1 MREVMSASLW
11 KKWLSKITGN
21 SAQAE
26 SHAAQQASD
35 TSSASNPSHSAS
47 EALNPAPQFVQC
59 ISPVGLHQMAYR
71 TWGNPQNP
79 KVLLCVHGLTRRGTD
94 FFALAQAMSDE
105 YFVVCPDIVGR
116 GDSDFLT
123 NPMYYGVPQYVSDIV
138 TLIARLAP
146 KQLDFF
152 GTSMGGLIGMV
163 LAGMEHQPVR
173 RLLLNDVG
181 PRIEFAFLT
190 RLMTYLGKPV
200 AFKSEAEGLLYV
212 NSITE
217 TFGRHTQEQLRHL
230 NLPQLIQ
237 KDQEWIMHYDPK
249 ISVPLMAQNPMTA
262 AAGELALWKSFDS
275 IQIKTLVARGVE
287 SDLLSPD
294 TVEEMCRRNPYVSA
308 VEIAQAGHAPAFILP
323 EQIAIARK
331 FFTS

>member
-1 MREVMSASLW
+1 MSASLW

-35 TSSASNPSHSAS
+35 TSSASNPTHSAS
-47 EALNPAPQFVQC
+47 KALNPAPQFVQC

-200 AFKSEAEGLLYV
+200 TFKSEAEGLLYV

-308 VEIAQAGHAPAFILP
+308 IEIAQAGHAPAFILP

-331 FFTS
+331 FFLS

>member
-1 MREVMSASLW
+1 MRTSLW
-11 KKWLSKITGN
+11 QKITSKIRGNALAGGSSTSGKNTGATGSP
-21 SAQAE
+21 SA
-26 SHAAQQASD
+26 HAH
-35 TSSASNPSHSAS
+35 TEITLP
-47 EALNPAPQFVQC
+47 PAQFVQC
-59 ISPVGLHQMAYR
+59 ISPAGLHQMAYR
-71 TWGNPQNP
+71 TWGNPANP

-105 YFVVCPDIVGR
+105 YLVVCPDVVGR
-116 GDSDFLT
+116 GDSDFLKD
-123 NPMYYGVPQYVSDIV
+123 PMYYGVPQYVSDMV

-163 LAGMEHQPVR
+163 LAGLEHQPVR

-181 PRIEFAFLT
+181 PRIEFAFLS

-200 AFKSEAEGLLYV
+200 TFSSQAEALHYA
-212 NSITE
+212 NSLTE

-237 KDQEWIMHYDPK
+237 KNHEWIMHYDPK

-262 AAGELALWKSFDS
+262 AAGELALWKSFDN
-275 IQIKTLVARGVE
+275 IQVKTLVARGVE
-287 SDLLSPD
+287 SDLLSPA
-294 TVEEMCRRNPYVSA
+294 TVEEMCRRNPHVSA

-331 FFTS
+331 FFTN

>member
-1 MREVMSASLW
+1 MASSLW
-11 KKWLSKITGN
+11 QKIISKITGKSISLDSGQSNGGSN
-21 SAQAE
+21 SPA
-26 SHAAQQASD
+26 
-35 TSSASNPSHSAS
+35 SSAVDAVIQNP
-47 EALNPAPQFVQC
+47 PTKYVQC
-59 ISPVGLHQMAYR
+59 ISPAGLHQMAYR
-71 TWGNPQNP
+71 TWGNPDNP

-105 YFVVCPDIVGR
+105 YLVVCPDVVGR
-116 GDSDFLT
+116 GDSDYLKD
-123 NPMYYGVPQYVSDIV
+123 PMYYGVPQYVSDMV

-163 LAGMEHQPVR
+163 LAGLEHQPVR

-200 AFKSEAEGLLYV
+200 TFSSQAEALLYA
-212 NSITE
+212 NSLTE
-217 TFGRHTQEQLRHL
+217 TFGRHTQEQLRQL

-237 KDQEWIMHYDPK
+237 RNQEWGMHYDPK

-262 AAGELALWKSFDS
+262 AAGELALWKSFDN

-287 SDLLSPD
+287 SDLLSPA
-294 TVEEMCRRNPYVSA
+294 TVEEMCRRNPHVCA
-308 VEIAQAGHAPAFILP
+308 VEIAEAGHAPAFILP

>member
-1 MREVMSASLW
+1 MSASLW

>member
-1 MREVMSASLW
+1 MSTSLW
-11 KKWLSKITGN
+11 KKWLSKITGK
-21 SAQAE
+21 SAQE
-26 SHAAQQASD
+26 
-35 TSSASNPSHSAS
+35 ASNEAKQGSDATSAANPTQTDS

-79 KVLLCVHGLTRRGTD
+79 RVLLCVHGLTRRGTD

-138 TLIARLAP
+138 TLIARIAP

-163 LAGMEHQPVR
+163 LAGLEQQPVR

-190 RLMTYLGKPV
+190 RLMSYLGKPV
-200 AFKSEAEGLLYV
+200 VFSSQAEALHYV
-212 NSITE
+212 NSLTE

-230 NLPQLIQ
+230 NLPQIIQ
-237 KDQEWIMHYDPK
+237 KDQQWIMHYDPK

-262 AAGELALWKSFDS
+262 AAGELALWKSLDS
-275 IQIKTLVARGVE
+275 IKIKTLVARGVE
-287 SDLLSPD
+287 SDLLSPA
-294 TVEEMCRRNPYVSA
+294 TVEEMCRRNPYVST
-308 VEIAQAGHAPAFILP
+308 VEIEQAGHAPAFILP
-323 EQIAIARK
+323 EQIAIAKK
-331 FFTS
+331 FFIS